1 MSDTLKWVRGLSLST
16 DSKSWLQV
24 FMGFLSEI
32 GEKDAQKKQMRMGR
46 ETLCDV
52 NFFMMVSVFLR

>member
-16 DSKSWLQV
+16 DSKSWLQA
-24 FMGFLSEI
+24 FMGVLSEI

-52 NFFMMVSVFLR
+52 NFFMMLSAFLR

>member
-24 FMGFLSEI
+24 FMGVLSEI